1 MDGCSCAVCCSC
13 VSPSY
18 GPRASKKYST
28 PFSERGQF
36 LVDFK
41 YAPFSQATRRSKRAG
56 AGAAGSAYELEEKE
70 MQQQLT
76 EALAVSI
83 HLEAFPKAVLEAYVQ
98 VLQDEGGVLASALTC
113 ISLALADAGVMLY
126 DMVSACEAVSLSFSM
141 KSRMSKFAD
150 RSHFCCPIF
159 VVSQISLDQQLY
171 LDPSAAESQQSLDA
185 QSADPSDAPP
195 SAPGVTSAGLVL
207 AYMPSLKQITGL
219 TQTGTTS
226 AAQVTQLTHLCIAGC
241 EQLNGLMRECL
252 VEAAKRKIAAAAP
265 Q

>member
-1 MDGCSCAVCCSC
+1 MICAMLVTYTRFSSLQLQLLTCSDVQTLF
-13 VSPSY
+13 SY

-41 YAPFSQATRRSKRAG
+41 YAPFAQTTRRSKRMG
-56 AGAAGSAYELEEKE
+56 AGGNVYELEEKE

-126 DMVSACEAVSLSFSM
+126 DMVSACEAVSCSS
-141 KSRMSKFAD
+141 
-150 RSHFCCPIF
+150 
-159 VVSQISLDQQLY
+159 
-171 LDPSAAESQQSLDA
+171 SAALIYCRQVGI
-185 QSADPSDAPP
+185 SAHVS
-195 SAPGVTSAGLVL
+195 SSR
-207 AYMPSLKQITGL
+207 
-219 TQTGTTS
+219 
-226 AAQVTQLTHLCIAGC
+226 H
-241 EQLNGLMRECL
+241 R
-252 VEAAKRKIAAAAP
+252 
-265 Q
+265 